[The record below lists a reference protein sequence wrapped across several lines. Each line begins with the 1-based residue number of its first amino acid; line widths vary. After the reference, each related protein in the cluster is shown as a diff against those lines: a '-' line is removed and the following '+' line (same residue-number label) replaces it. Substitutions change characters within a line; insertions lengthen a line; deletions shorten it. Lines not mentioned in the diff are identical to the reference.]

1 MEPSNQPTSMTNQAS
16 SAEFYVRSAF
26 HNSHFTLI
34 TCVFALD
41 LVFCAVVLFESWR
54 RSNLQVAIFMGFV
67 IVFLVGTW
75 RLGFR
80 TYEQIHILFE
90 TRQIEKV
97 EKGSALD
104 KLLGA
109 TTSMILSGLFSTF
122 ILAGF
127 CLAALAEV
135 LLSR

>member
-1 MEPSNQPTSMTNQAS
+1 
-16 SAEFYVRSAF
+16 
-26 HNSHFTLI
+26 
-34 TCVFALD
+34 
-41 LVFCAVVLFESWR
+41 
-54 RSNLQVAIFMGFV
+54 
-67 IVFLVGTW
+67 LVGTW

-127 CLAALAEV
+127 CLAALAKV